1 MLFSNS
7 NAFNLL
13 LKMSCDRF
21 HLEVANGPDGT
32 RHGMGTAHVRI
43 VQYGTSMFR

>member
-1 MLFSNS
+1 MSFSNS

-21 HLEVANGPDGT
+21 HQEVANGPDGT
-32 RHGMGTAHVRI
+32 RYGMSTARVCTVR
-43 VQYGTSMFR
+43 YGTSMFW